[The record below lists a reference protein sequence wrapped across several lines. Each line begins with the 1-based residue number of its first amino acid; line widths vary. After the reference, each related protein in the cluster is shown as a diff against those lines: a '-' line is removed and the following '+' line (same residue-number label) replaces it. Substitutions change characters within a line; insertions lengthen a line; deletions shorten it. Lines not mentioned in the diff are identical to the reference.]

1 MSAARVL
8 DYVWAT
14 SPLMPAAAVHSKAEK
29 AVVAKDAESK
39 ATSGAEPIET
49 LAFYRKHT
57 ERLLRQY
64 MQTSM
69 EMGRVPSILG
79 NCMFRGKVSSYRLR
93 SFEDGVIFV
102 FDIEKCL
109 KRLDRYSR
117 DLVGRI
123 ALQEYTQGETAALIN
138 QPLRSVTRR
147 YAEALDTLTG
157 MLLEYEL
164 LTVEGRRNRNPS
176 KGPNSEGNA
185 NQKKSC
191 QGGVFR

>member
-8 DYVWAT
+8 DFVWGSS
-14 SPLMPAAAVHSKAEK
+14 SPMPAPPVKTAAVKTVVTKEK
-29 AVVAKDAESK
+29 TGRDA
-39 ATSGAEPIET
+39 TPIES

-57 ERLLRQY
+57 EKLLRQY
-64 MQTSM
+64 MHTSM

-79 NCMFRGKVSSYRLR
+79 NCIFRGKVSSYRLR

-109 KRLDRYSR
+109 KRLDKYSQ

-123 ALQEYTQGETAALIN
+123 ALQEYTQGETATLIN
-138 QPLRSVTRR
+138 QPLRSVARR
-147 YAEALDTLTG
+147 YTEALDILTA

-176 KGPNSEGNA
+176 KANDSERNT
-185 NQKKSC
+185 NPKKSC

>member
-8 DYVWAT
+8 NYVWAT
-14 SPLMPAAAVHSKAEK
+14 SPETFNVAAAQPAEG
-29 AVVAKDAESK
+29 V
-39 ATSGAEPIET
+39 
-49 LAFYRKHT
+49 AFYRKHT

-93 SFEDGVIFV
+93 CFEDGVIFV

-109 KRLDRYSR
+109 KRLYKYSQ

-123 ALQEYTQGETAALIN
+123 AMQEYTQMETATLMG
-138 QPLRSVTRR
+138 QPLRSIVRR
-147 YAEALDTLTG
+147 YAEAIDRLTTI
-157 MLLEYEL
+157 LLELKL
-164 LTVEGRRNRNPS
+164 LKIDQGCYGPHVSRRSEKTKENPKS
-176 KGPNSEGNA
+176 K
-185 NQKKSC
+185 KCC
-191 QGGVFR
+191 QGGVFE